1 MTGSRIPFFGL
12 KRQYANIREEIL
24 AAIDRVY
31 KSGQVLDGHET
42 QYLEH
47 TIAQLC
53 GRQFAVAVGSGTQA
67 LIFAQQALN
76 VHGKVLIPSQSFIA
90 TLNSVILA
98 NNYPR
103 FIDVDDKGLMDID
116 LPGFDSFSDGSV
128 HAVMYVNL
136 YGNVID
142 YNKLKLVT
150 DFFNPGNDVKI
161 IEDAAQSFGAS
172 YQGIPSGKLG
182 DVSILSFDPTK
193 NLPNYG
199 SGGMVLTD
207 DAYTYANLKDLR
219 DNGKY
224 TDFTTAG
231 TNSKISEA
239 DAACLL
245 VKLKYFEEWQRRRTE
260 IAEYYTQELK
270 EHCEILGPNEGV
282 VHAWHKFVVK
292 VQNRDYVKAKIEV
305 EGIETKIHYETP
317 LPEYESAFDY
327 TNYAHD
333 LYAGAREHSQKV
345 LSLPIYPELTD
356 SEVEAVVK
364 ATRTAC
370 ILYNNSSATP
380 TRK

>member
-1 MTGSRIPFFGL
+1 MSAGLKIPFFGL

-24 AAIDRVY
+24 DAIDRVY
-31 KSGQVLDGHET
+31 RSGQVLDGHET

-47 TIAQLC
+47 HIAAMC
-53 GRQFAVAVGSGTQA
+53 GRQFAVAVNSGTQA

-76 VHGKVLIPSQSFIA
+76 IHGKVVIPTQSFVA

-103 FIDVDDKGLMDID
+103 FVDID
-116 LPGFDSFSDGSV
+116 ESGLIDLEFPEFDNFNDNEIR
-128 HAVMYVNL
+128 AVMYVNL

-142 YNKLKLVT
+142 YNKLKLIT
-150 DFFNPGNDVKI
+150 DFFSPGHEVKI
-161 IEDAAQSFGAS
+161 IEDAAQSFGAKFND
-172 YQGIPSGKLG
+172 IPSGKLG
-182 DVSILSFDPTK
+182 DVSVLSFDPTK

-199 SGGMVLTD
+199 SGGMILTD

-231 TNSKISEA
+231 TNSKISES

-245 VKLKYFEEWQRRRTE
+245 VKLKYFEEWQRRRTT
-260 IAEYYTQELK
+260 IAEYYTEQLK
-270 EHCEILGPNEGV
+270 DIVDVLGPGEGV
-282 VHAWHKFVVK
+282 THAWHKFVFK
-292 VQNRDYVKAKIEV
+292 TANRDFVKSYIEV
-305 EGIETKIHYETP
+305 QGIETRIHYETP

-327 TNYAHD
+327 TNYAYD
-333 LYAGAREHSQKV
+333 LYAGAREHSQSV

-356 SEVEAVVK
+356 AEVEVVAN
-364 ATRTAC
+364 ATKSAC
-370 ILYNNSSATP
+370 KNCN
-380 TRK
+380 

>member
-1 MTGSRIPFFGL
+1 MTGSKIPFFGL

-24 AAIDRVY
+24 GAIDRVY
-31 KSGQVLDGHET
+31 RSGQVLDGHET

-47 TIAQLC
+47 SIAQQC
-53 GRQFAVAVGSGTQA
+53 GRQFAVAVNSGTQA

-76 VHGKVLIPSQSFIA
+76 IHGKVLIPTQSFIA

-103 FIDVDDKGLMDID
+103 FIDVDSNGLMDID

-182 DVSILSFDPTK
+182 DVSVLSFDPTK

-199 SGGMVLTD
+199 SGGMILTD

-231 TNSKISEA
+231 TNSKISES

-245 VKLKYFEEWQRRRTE
+245 IKLKYFEEWQRRRTA
-260 IAEYYTQELK
+260 IAEYYTEELK
-270 EHCEILGPNEGV
+270 EHCEILGPNKDV

-292 VQNRDYVKAKIEV
+292 VRNRDYVKAKIEV

-333 LYAGAREHSQKV
+333 LYAGAREHSQTA

-356 SEVEAVVK
+356 AEVEAVVK

-370 ILYNNSSATP
+370 ILYNSPSATA
-380 TRK
+380 TQK

>member
-1 MTGSRIPFFGL
+1 MTGSKIPFFGL
-12 KRQYANIREEIL
+12 KRQYVNIREEIL
-24 AAIDRVY
+24 DAIDRVY

-47 TIAQLC
+47 SIAQQC
-53 GRQFAVAVGSGTQA
+53 GRQFAVAVNSGTQA

-76 VHGKVLIPSQSFIA
+76 IHGKVIIPTQSFAA

-103 FIDVDDKGLMDID
+103 FVDVDKSGLID
-116 LPGFDSFSDGSV
+116 LEFPEFDNFNDNEIR
-128 HAVMYVNL
+128 AVMYVNL
-136 YGNVID
+136 YGNVVD
-142 YNKLKLVT
+142 YNKLKLIT
-150 DFFNPGNDVKI
+150 DFFSPGYEVKL

-172 YQGIPSGKLG
+172 YRGIPSGKLG

-199 SGGMVLTD
+199 SGGMILTD

-245 VKLKYFEEWQRRRTE
+245 VKLRYFEEWQRRRTE
-260 IAEYYTQELK
+260 IAEYYTQELQ
-270 EHCEILGPNEGV
+270 EYCDILGPSDDV
-282 VHAWHKFVVK
+282 THAWHKFVIK
-292 VQNRDYVKAKIEV
+292 VHNRDYVKAKIEV

-333 LYAGAREHSQKV
+333 LYSGAREHGQTV

-370 ILYNNSSATP
+370 ILYNNLSATA
-380 TRK
+380 TQK